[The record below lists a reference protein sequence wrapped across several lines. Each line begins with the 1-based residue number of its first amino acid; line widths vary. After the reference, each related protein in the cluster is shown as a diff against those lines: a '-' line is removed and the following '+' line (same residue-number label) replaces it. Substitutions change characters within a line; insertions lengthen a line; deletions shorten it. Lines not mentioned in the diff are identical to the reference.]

1 MFGTRLVAQAAFAV
15 VAPEP
20 SSLAAILSLR
30 EATRRSN
37 LEFHRHQKIRL
48 LRRVAPRNDNIAA
61 KLDGLGT
68 TTANADCATNRVPN
82 M

>member
-48 LRRVAPRNDNIAA
+48 LRRVAPRNDENKGGGFLLRA
-61 KLDGLGT
+61 KDRLTHRDLT
-68 TTANADCATNRVPN
+68 FP
-82 M
+82 